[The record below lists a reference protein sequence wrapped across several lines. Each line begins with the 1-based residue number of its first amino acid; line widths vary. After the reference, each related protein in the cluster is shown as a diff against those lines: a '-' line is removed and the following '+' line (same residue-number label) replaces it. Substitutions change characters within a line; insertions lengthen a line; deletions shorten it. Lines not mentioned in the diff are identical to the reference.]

1 MKKMIIGIIVG
12 SLIGIIDVIPM
23 ILQKLTWDANISAF
37 SMWVVI
43 GLFVSLYNYKIPTYI
58 GSIITAFLVLLPCA
72 IIIGWKEPFS
82 LIPIS
87 VMTLVLSFLL
97 GLVIRFIKQRMNIE

>member
-1 MKKMIIGIIVG
+1 MKKVILGIILG

-23 ILQKLTWDANISAF
+23 VLQKLTWDANISAF
-37 SMWVVI
+37 LMWLVI
-43 GLFVSLYNYKIPTYI
+43 GIFVSLYKFKIPIYI
-58 GSIITAFLVLLPCA
+58 GSIITSFLVLLPCA

-87 VMTLVLSFLL
+87 VMTLLLSFIL
-97 GLVIRFIKQRMNIE
+97 GLIMKIIKHKMNIE